1 VEELKVQLQVMSTL
15 FCTVQSCFNF
25 LLTPHL
31 QAEYSRTI
39 DTSTLLA
46 ILSDYDL
53 SDESQLKIAREILDS
68 ISESARAGEE
78 SGFDASAASGAGF
91 LGDGAGTE
99 NGEDESTSAEST
111 SAESTSARSM
121 PEWASTTYNTSLSH
135 DMSSL
140 DLEGLDFFSNGN
152 GAGSPDRT
160 YPIELDGW
168 DEGSNKRE
176 LAAIFPTLKPFDIKW
191 ALTKNKGDAG
201 KALEDLLTQSFMEE
215 SGTRLKGIDAFS
227 ETDVPSRPR
236 KSKGKKKK
244 LRLGDGLVG
253 SPSEQ
258 LPIQSKWDAGR
269 QDVEFLSEKTGMPML
284 QIGSLYHKN
293 GASVRATIA
302 AIIEA
307 HEAMNLENDDPNI
320 QIETYQLRQDFPA
333 MPMSHLEALVQ
344 ITHPNTADA
353 RDLAKALLTPNPNS
367 NKTPI
372 QISFRHAPMSLDSE
386 PAKPKPHS
394 HNAVNP
400 NLPLNATSA
409 SLTAS
414 SLTQARNTAFT
425 QAHAAYRKGKS
436 DHLMGGAAAY
446 YSQIGRDLDARAKSA
461 QSAAADSLVSA
472 QSSRTELD
480 LHGVNVKDAV
490 RISRERVATWWH
502 ELGESRINGGG
513 VGRGYTI
520 VTGLGRHSEGGRGK
534 LGPAV
539 GKMLLKEGWKVEAGS
554 GVLLVTGV
562 ATKR

>member
-1 VEELKVQLQVMSTL
+1 MEELNAQLQVVSTL
-15 FCTVQSCFNF
+15 FCTVQSCFYF

-31 QAEYSRTI
+31 QAEYSRMI

-53 SDESQLKIAREILDS
+53 SHESQLKSAREILDS
-68 ISESARAGEE
+68 ISENAKADEE
-78 SGFDASAASGAGF
+78 TGFDASAASGAGF

-99 NGEDESTSAEST
+99 NGEDESS
-111 SAESTSARSM
+111 SARSM
-121 PEWASTTYNTSLSH
+121 PGWASTRDNTSLSH

-140 DLEGLDFFSNGN
+140 DLEGLDFSSNGN
-152 GAGSPDRT
+152 EAESPHRT
-160 YPIELDGW
+160 YPSELDGW
-168 DEGSNKRE
+168 DEASNERQLVE
-176 LAAIFPTLKPFDIKW
+176 IFPTLKPFDIKW

-244 LRLGDGLVG
+244 LRLGDELVG
-253 SPSEQ
+253 SPSEKS
-258 LPIQSKWDAGR
+258 PIQSKWDAGR
-269 QDVEFLSEKTGMPML
+269 QDLEFLSEKTDMPML
-284 QIGSLYHKN
+284 QMGSLYHKN

-307 HEAMNLENDDPNI
+307 HEAMNLESDDPNI

-333 MPMSHLEALVQ
+333 IPMSHLEALVQ
-344 ITHPNTADA
+344 ITHPNTDDA
-353 RDLAKALLTPNPNS
+353 RDLAKALLTPNTNG
-367 NKTPI
+367 NKTPF
-372 QISFRHAPMSLDSE
+372 QISFRHAPISLDSE
-386 PAKPKPHS
+386 PTKPKPHS

-436 DHLMGGAAAY
+436 DHLMGSAAAY

-490 RISRERVATWWH
+490 RISRERVTNWWH
-502 ELGESRINGGG
+502 ELGESRINGRG
-513 VGRGYTI
+513 VGGGYRI

-539 GKMLLKEGWKVEAGS
+539 GKMLLKEGWKVEVGS